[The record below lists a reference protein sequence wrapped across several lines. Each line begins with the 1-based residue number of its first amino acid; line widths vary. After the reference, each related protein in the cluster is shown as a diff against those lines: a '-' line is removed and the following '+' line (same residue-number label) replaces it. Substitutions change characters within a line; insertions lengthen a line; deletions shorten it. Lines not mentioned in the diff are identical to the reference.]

1 MNLRYMLRP
10 FWIKKIRVVAELS
23 CVVVLGFLL
32 GGILLE
38 GHIGSR
44 CLSAFGV
51 FLLKSRTAVAVS
63 HSRVVV
69 GNPTC
74 V

>member
-10 FWIKKIRVVAELS
+10 FWIEKIRMVAELP

-32 GGILLE
+32 GGIPFE

-44 CLSAFGV
+44 FHLLSGSFGEI
-51 FLLKSRTAVAVS
+51 
-63 HSRVVV
+63 
-69 GNPTC
+69 
-74 V
+74 